1 MRWQRSLAFIVRRI
15 TTCPVVRAAPLLACL
30 LGCLGTLAVAS
41 GQSASLAETT
51 FAPPSADA
59 GEYEI
64 IYSASEARLFALA
77 RRGEVDAQWL
87 FEAALAADG
96 VSEPAALAGYRRR
109 WQKWCGQL
117 NAETTQWRS
126 ARESARAIFA
136 LLHRD
141 ALVGGYAADATG
153 LQTAL
158 GGGGYNCVSA
168 TILFNSLAAAVGLN
182 VAAIETPEHVYSVVR
197 SSGGEFAVEM
207 TCLRWFDLS
216 ADAQR
221 EALGEGSPSSG
232 YRRPSWSETEVAG
245 ARRELSPAGL
255 VALVYYNSGVD
266 HLSRGAFRESLMANL
281 KAMAFDPANSLAH
294 GNLLATLNNWAL
306 TRYEARDY
314 ATAVRL
320 IEYGRR
326 LAPAHPPFEANLAA
340 IYERWSEQFAGRRPL
355 D

>member
-1 MRWQRSLAFIVRRI
+1 MRWHRSLVLIMPRI
-15 TTCPVVRAAPLLACL
+15 TTCPVARAAPLLACL
-30 LGCLGTLAVAS
+30 FGCLGTVAVVS

-51 FAPPSADA
+51 FAPPSATDA

-64 IYSASEARLFALA
+64 IFSASEARLLALA
-77 RRGEVDAQWL
+77 RRGEVDARWL

-96 VSEPAALAGYRRR
+96 ISEPAALAGYRRR
-109 WQKWCGQL
+109 WQTWCGQL
-117 NAETTQWRS
+117 NAKTKQ
-126 ARESARAIFA
+126 ARCDPERARAIFV
-136 LLHRD
+136 LLHRE

-197 SSGGEFAVEM
+197 SSEGEFAVEM

-216 ADAQR
+216 ADARR
-221 EALGEGSPSSG
+221 EALGERSPSSG
-232 YRRPSWSETEVAG
+232 PRPSWSGTEVTS

-266 HLSRGAFRESLMANL
+266 HLSRGAFREALMANL
-281 KAMAFDPANSLAH
+281 KAMAFDPANGLAH

-326 LAPAHPPFEANLAA
+326 LAPTHPPFEANLAA
-340 IYERWSEQFAGRRPL
+340 IYERWSEQFAGRRPH